1 MIKDRLDREL
11 LGNVGLRVLDTE
23 RPDTWEVQGRGE
35 MQFAVLA
42 EMMRRE
48 GHEITIGKPRV
59 VTRTVAGMLEEPV
72 ERVSIDVPEEYS
84 GVVIQA
90 LALRKGRMESMTNH
104 GTGWVRLEHLVPA
117 RGLLG
122 FRSEFQTET
131 RGTGPAAPRLRGVP
145 AVGGRDQEPAERL
158 PDRRPHAARRPGT
171 RSRTCRPAACS
182 SSAPARRSTRA

>member
-1 MIKDRLDREL
+1 M
-11 LGNVGLRVLDTE
+11 
-23 RPDTWEVQGRGE
+23 QGRGE

-48 GHEITIGKPRV
+48 GFELTIGKPRV
-59 VTRTVAGMLEEPV
+59 VTREVDGKLEEPV

-117 RGLLG
+117 RG
-122 FRSEFQTET
+122 
-131 RGTGPAAPRLRGVP
+131 PARVPLGVP
-145 AVGGRDQEPAERL
+145 DRD
-158 PDRRPHAARRPGT
+158 ARRRASCT
-171 RSRTCRPAACS
+171 TSSRAT
-182 SSAPARRSTRA
+182 SAGRATSRAGPTGR